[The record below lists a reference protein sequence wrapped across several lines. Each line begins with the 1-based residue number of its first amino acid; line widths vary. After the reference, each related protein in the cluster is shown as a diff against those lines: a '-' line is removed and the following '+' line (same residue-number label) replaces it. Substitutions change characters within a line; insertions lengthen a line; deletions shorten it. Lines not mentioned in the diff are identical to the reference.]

1 MAEEKDMLST
11 SDDSKKVEEKAKT
24 NSAKKRNIFVRA
36 GSKLVKFIK
45 DTKGE
50 MKKVTWMSKGEV
62 FKSFKLV
69 VVTVVAVGLAIAIV
83 DVSSSFI
90 INGIAGLIG

>member
-11 SDDSKKVEEKAKT
+11 QDDSKKVEEKAKT
-24 NSAKKRNIFVRA
+24 KHAKKRNIFVRA

-69 VVTVVAVGLAIAIV
+69 IATVVAVGLAIAIV
-83 DVSSSFI
+83 DVASSFV

>member
-1 MAEEKDMLST
+1 MAEENKNLST
-11 SDDSKKVEEKAKT
+11 DEAAAKKVEKKEKT
-24 NSAKKRNIFVRA
+24 KKPNFIVRMFK
-36 GSKLVKFIK
+36 GLFKFFK

-62 FKSFKLV
+62 WKSFKLV
-69 VVTVVAVGLAIAIV
+69 IATVVAISIVIAII

-90 INGIAGLIG
+90 INTIAGLIG